1 MTAYLL
7 AAAIGLVAGLRAFSP
22 LAATR
27 WPYANWTSWLAIAFA
42 IGEFVADKL
51 PAIPPRTDIGSRV
64 VRGVSGGSCA
74 WSLAVPM
81 GANGIIAVVLG
92 VVGSVIGTQLGY
104 AWRVEA
110 APSLK
115 IPALAAGII
124 EDVVAI
130 GVAFW
135 LVLGAH

>member
-1 MTAYLL
+1 MTMYLL
-7 AAAIGLVAGLRAFSP
+7 ALAIGIIAGFRVFTP

-42 IGEFVADKL
+42 LGEFVADKL

-64 VRGVSGGSCA
+64 IRALSGGFCA
-74 WSLAVPM
+74 WTLAVPM
-81 GANGIIAVVLG
+81 GANGSIASVLG
-92 VVGSVIGTQLGY
+92 VVGSLLGTYIGFT
-104 AWRVEA
+104 WRMTT
-110 APSLK
+110 APALK

-124 EDVVAI
+124 EDAVAI
-130 GVAFW
+130 VVAFW